1 MFTLI
6 DYEIV
11 NAPISAMVYLVSS
24 LFLFWVSSLFLFW
37 VFFKDGRFYYFFLF
51 FSSQLTLKALAGSKP
66 RNKIYNQK
74 VRNPS

>member
-24 LFLFWVSSLFLFW
+24 LFLFWVFS
-37 VFFKDGRFYYFFLF
+37 KDGRFYYFFLF